1 MPRVTVLLTSYNHG
15 SFIGAAIQSVLEQ
28 TFSDW
33 ELLIVDDCSQDNSW
47 ETIHY
52 WQTKDSR
59 IIAVR
64 NSCRMGPEH
73 AFRVMDEKAS
83 GEYVAV
89 FHSDDLWDPI
99 KLEKQVA
106 FLEAHT
112 EIGAVFT
119 GVKIIDETGRP
130 RSKEIQDTYT
140 SCFLTDNRTRHQW
153 LNYFFYHGNAIPA
166 C

>member
-99 KLEKQVA
+99 KLENR
-106 FLEAHT
+106 LPSW
-112 EIGAVFT
+112 
-119 GVKIIDETGRP
+119 R
-130 RSKEIQDTYT
+130 
-140 SCFLTDNRTRHQW
+140 LTQK
-153 LNYFFYHGNAIPA
+153 LGQSLPG
-166 C
+166 